1 MSAAVPARRLA
12 LYAALA
18 AALLAA
24 NVWRLGGGGEE
35 PGAGRPAPEAPAL
48 ADLPELAAT
57 APLAGF
63 ETAEPSRDLFRR
75 DAPEPPEP
83 EPEPEWDP
91 DPGPPKPDPK
101 AEAVAEARRTLDA
114 IALRGL
120 LGGGGSMMAVLEMDG
135 ASRTVGVGETVL
147 PGFTVSA
154 IDAGGLAIRHDALGI
169 QQTYRLE

>member
-1 MSAAVPARRLA
+1 MSAAAVPARRLA
-12 LYAALA
+12 LYALVA
-18 AALLAA
+18 AVLLGA
-24 NVWRLGGGGEE
+24 NAWRLGGGGEE
-35 PGAGRPAPEAPAL
+35 PRASRPAPEAPAL
-48 ADLPELAAT
+48 ADLPDLAAT
-57 APLAGF
+57 ASLAGF
-63 ETAEPSRDLFRR
+63 EAAEPTRDLFRR

-83 EPEPEWDP
+83 EPEWDP
-91 DPGPPKPDPK
+91 DPEPPAPDPK

-120 LGGGGSMMAVLEMDG
+120 LGGGGSMMAVVEMDG